1 GFPGRSRGQRCAG
14 TFHGS
19 CSTQGVIPASKRG
32 LLWLRAKQDVLPC
45 ARLFDDQMASRQE
58 VEKPLD
64 FLDDPTVR
72 AVCAI
77 CRKPVR
83 DGERV
88 VSISR
93 NLEQIE
99 PDGAAHNVLDSV
111 LLASLCESCGFKYS
125 EKRIRVIFE

>member
-1 GFPGRSRGQRCAG
+1 MEWRV
-14 TFHGS
+14 TY
-19 CSTQGVIPASKRG
+19 G
-32 LLWLRAKQDVLPC
+32 LLSDLRLIAL
-45 ARLFDDQMASRQE
+45 AEGSAANNEAEEAMEFI
-58 VEKPLD
+58 
-64 FLDDPTVR
+64 DDPTVH

-88 VSISR
+88 VSIAR

-111 LLASLCESCGFKYS
+111 VLASLCESCGSQYS
-125 EKRIRVIFE
+125 EQRIRVVFE